1 MVLRIL
7 KIFQPMKK
15 EPDNETIHKDTPV
28 QEEYCNI
35 ASTFSGIGNIL
46 LDINSVIHTALEIYS
61 LDIEKCP
68 YNTIYL
74 HFQYLI
80 QNLKKYQLKDIIYFY
95 EMTGNPYFDLAIK
108 TLDDGLFQSYSNLKD
123 SIENKRIALILSC
136 HKRRELNRF
145 FSKTGLYV
153 GMLDLLVFEVPF
165 IYTLVSKPD
174 SIIDPS
180 LEYRCE
186 SITYES
192 EEGSV
197 GYIEESENYVSI
209 ERVTSL
215 LNKEKIILNN
225 DENLLDNEKNL
236 LDNDKISLESNE
248 LSRDTANTSS
258 SSKEKIFNT
267 EISHPWSGEDLN
279 LIMSGG
285 DQEKT
290 SLKHLANI
298 RRSAMSLFD
307 GKFHYS
313 TIVRESTEKPKKV
326 SGKMLKIIQEN
337 EERLR
342 KEKEKTDNQWLRNFY
357 MSYSKIPN
365 LKGKRILL
373 ENTKI
378 NNEYINRKLLLLKI
392 ELYWDIW
399 SLEMRS
405 EEIDEKVL
413 VPLYLAC
420 LEYIDKYVE
429 KENFFKDELEFVIG
443 KLVEA
448 KFESTAFEI
457 LEKLEIKLN
466 VQFSEGISSSPNDLD
481 LYFQLK
487 YAGDHLKR
495 TLGTRK
501 DKRVPFD
508 PDQWQMKL
516 LDAVDNNKSAI
527 VAAPTSSGKTFIC
540 FYAIEKVL
548 RSSDEDVVVFC
559 LPTKALVNQVSA
571 DIYARFNIKNI
582 KTALQGTL
590 MPDRSNDPFNC
601 QILITVPSMLESLLA
616 SKEYEHIKIRYIIID
631 EVHKIND
638 GSLGIKIE
646 RIIHLARCPLLLL
659 SATLGNLD
667 NFYMWFKN
675 IETSKGRDCELVYH
689 SERYCELK
697 PYVFSNTLVQL
708 NGLFPYSFSHLKTFG
723 FGNDLHFLPEE
734 LLNIYLYV
742 YTILDAPQKKLIK
755 KLAPKK
761 FFKSNIITKA
771 DVKEYQYHLLGIIRD
786 WINEGILGETQ
797 IEEIHGLLT
806 KEAHEAFSTI
816 NDTSEEYIVDNIM
829 TLLNTLKE
837 NDMLPVIVFN
847 TDRDFVTRLA
857 RSVYERLENSDISKK
872 KDKMMEKMKKEMK
885 RTRDAEKTKDSWID
899 ESIASEQMV
908 EPEQRDI
915 KYTFLDPIT
924 KLTDYDIKEEFTYIK
939 GVPKDILDMAYRGI
953 GIHHSA
959 MDRKYRSAVEILF
972 RKKHVRV
979 LFATE
984 TLALGINMPCRTVVF
999 AGDSLQLDPM
1009 NYKQMSGR
1017 AGRRGYDNL
1026 GNVVFFG
1033 IPKCRVQNLMV
1044 SMLPEIQGAYTY
1056 SHHSLISFNIEESL
1070 LKYPLLQNSIDNSEI
1085 INERMKN
1092 LSISASE
1099 GDNIFS
1105 TKSSSGSSKILS
1117 TKSSSESDKI
1127 LSNTPG
1133 NDLSTSTSSE
1143 SSKNMTLSILNSH
1156 PSRNSLVKYQKSIYS
1171 HIYPSNYL
1179 WDLFI
1184 SNREFDPSIFI
1195 FGLLLEKKQID
1206 WSPNEFMKL
1215 VAHLFEVKLCHS
1227 SFECVL
1233 PPLNPTVKSFITEIN
1248 KAYIDDLKRLYS
1260 PELRSLQEKTDRP
1273 LFHLKSFLYNF
1284 EYPKNSYIYDFYL
1297 HGSSFKIRKYNHV
1310 LEGELWQS
1318 LNNIDGFL
1326 KSLIKLLEKL
1336 ENEGSQD
1343 ERLKKVKL
1351 IYEEFHTK
1359 FKMIFA

>member
-1 MVLRIL
+1 ME
-7 KIFQPMKK
+7 K
-15 EPDNETIHKDTPV
+15 EQYTEIEEYNPLN
-28 QEEYCNI
+28 EEYCNI
-35 ASTFSGIGNIL
+35 ASTFSGIGNVL
-46 LDINSVIHTALEIYS
+46 LDINSIIQTALDIYS

-68 YNTIYL
+68 YRTICL
-74 HFQYLI
+74 HYQYI
-80 QNLKKYQLKDIIYFY
+80 VQNLKKYQLKDIIYFY
-95 EMTGNPYFDLAIK
+95 EMTGNPYFDLAIRV
-108 TLDDGLFQSYSNLKD
+108 LDSGIFQPYSNIKD
-123 SIENKRIALILSC
+123 SLENKRIALVLSC
-136 HKRRELNRF
+136 NKRQELNVF
-145 FSKTGLYV
+145 FSKSGLYV
-153 GMLDLLVFEVPF
+153 GMLDLLIFEVPF
-165 IYTLVSKPD
+165 IYTLVSRPSSK
-174 SIIDPS
+174 IDPT
-180 LEYRCE
+180 LEY
-186 SITYES
+186 SSQTVMYEV
-192 EEGSV
+192 EKGSV
-197 GYIEESENYVSI
+197 GDLKDLLHKEHQINGQKIDEELV
-209 ERVTSL
+209 RSL
-215 LNKEKIILNN
+215 L
-225 DENLLDNEKNL
+225 
-236 LDNDKISLESNE
+236 
-248 LSRDTANTSS
+248 
-258 SSKEKIFNT
+258 SKETFENFDIISEKEPDTKNMVDRSVFDV
-267 EISHPWSGEDLN
+267 EITTKWSGKDLD
-279 LIMSGG
+279 LIMSEN
-285 DQEKT
+285 QEKT
-290 SLKHLANI
+290 SMKHLANI
-298 RRSAMSLFD
+298 RRSALSLFN

-313 TIVRESTEKPKKV
+313 TIVRESSEKPKKA
-326 SGKMLKIIQEN
+326 SAKMLKIIQEN

-357 MSYSKIPN
+357 LSYSKVPN
-365 LKGKRILL
+365 LKGKRVLL
-373 ENTKI
+373 ENTRL

-429 KENFFKDELEFVIG
+429 KENYIKDELEFVVG
-443 KLVEA
+443 KLIEA
-448 KFESTAFEI
+448 NFESTAFEI

-466 VQFSEGISSSPNDLD
+466 VKFSEGISSAPNDLD

-508 PDQWQMKL
+508 PDRWQVEL
-516 LDAVDNNKSAI
+516 LDAVDANKSAI

-548 RSSDEDVVVFC
+548 RSSDSDVVVFC

-571 DIYARFNIKNI
+571 DIYARFNSKNI
-582 KTALQGTL
+582 KIALQGTL
-590 MPDRSNDPFNC
+590 MPDRSNEPFEC
-601 QILITVPSMLESLLA
+601 QVLITIPSMLESLLA
-616 SKEYEHIKIRYIIID
+616 SENRKDMNIKYIIID

-638 GSLGIKIE
+638 GSLGIRIE

-659 SATLGNLD
+659 SATLGNLE
-667 NFYMWFKN
+667 NFYTWFKN
-675 IETSKGRDCELVYH
+675 IENSKGRECELVCH
-689 SERYCELK
+689 NERYCELK
-697 PYVFSNTLVQL
+697 PYVFNNGLFSL
-708 NGLFPYSFSHLKTFG
+708 NGLFPYSFSHLKNFG

-734 LLNIYLYV
+734 LLNLYLYV

-771 DVKEYQYHLLGIIRD
+771 DVKEYQYHLLGIIRT
-786 WINEGILGETQ
+786 WIDEGILGESQ

-806 KEAHEAFSTI
+806 KEAHEAFSTV
-816 NDTSEEYIVDNIM
+816 NDSSEEYIVDNIM

-837 NDMLPVIVFN
+837 SDMLPVIVFN
-847 TDRDFVTRLA
+847 MDRDFVTRLA
-857 RSVYERLENSDISKK
+857 RSVYERLESSDIAKK
-872 KDKMMEKMKKEMK
+872 KDKVMEKMKKEMK
-885 RTRDAEKTKDSWID
+885 RTRDAEKTKDSWIED
-899 ESIASEQMV
+899 SIASEQMV

-924 KLTDYDIKEEFTYIK
+924 KLTDYDLKEEFANIK

-1033 IPKCRVQNLMV
+1033 IPKHRVQNLMV

-1056 SHHSLISFNIEESL
+1056 SHHSLVSFNIEDSL
-1070 LKYPLLQNSIDNSEI
+1070 LKYPLLQNQNSTDNC
-1085 INERMKN
+1085 
-1092 LSISASE
+1092 LV
-1099 GDNIFS
+1099 G
-1105 TKSSSGSSKILS
+1105 SGSSNSSNSLTDNKQSSNNPTNNSSNGLVSDMEKLS
-1117 TKSSSESDKI
+1117 IDMKSTGVEAHC
-1127 LSNTPG
+1127 SN
-1133 NDLSTSTSSE
+1133 NTST
-1143 SSKNMTLSILNSH
+1143 NAMTLNVLNSYS
-1156 PSRNSLVKYQKSIYS
+1156 SRKSLVKYQKSIYS
-1171 HIYPSNYL
+1171 HIYPSSYL
-1179 WDLFI
+1179 WDIFI
-1184 SNREFDPSIFI
+1184 SNREFDPSIFV
-1195 FGLLLEKKQID
+1195 FGLLLEKKAID

-1215 VAHLFEVKLCHS
+1215 VAHIFEVKLCHP
-1227 SFECVL
+1227 SFECIL
-1233 PPLNPTVKSFITEIN
+1233 PPLNPTTESFIKEIN
-1248 KAYIDDLKRLYS
+1248 KVYIEDLKRLCS
-1260 PELRSLQEKTDRP
+1260 PELRSLQEKTDKP
-1273 LFHLKSFLYNF
+1273 LFHLKSFLYTL

-1297 HGSSFKIRKYNHV
+1297 HGSSFKIRKYNLV

-1326 KSLIKLLEKL
+1326 KGLIKILESK
-1336 ENEGSQD
+1336 ESNQEW
-1343 ERLKKVKL
+1343 LKKLRL
-1351 IYEEFHTK
+1351 IYEEFDNK
-1359 FKMIFA
+1359 FKQIFA